1 MSATDKH
8 TPLSDLSYGKKIEL
22 AISAPVENG
31 LPETAPVVA
40 AFLDYFFPAKTPD
53 EANCFMTSME
63 IVQVLEDTCSLT
75 TKDVALT
82 MTFLGYRLRLGEG
95 KGPEWAMM
103 DIPF

>member
-8 TPLSDLSYGKKIEL
+8 TPLTYGEKIEV
-22 AISAPVENG
+22 AISALIDNG

-40 AFLDYFFPAKTPD
+40 AFLEHFRPATTQD
-53 EANCFMTSME
+53 GADCFMTSME